1 MVHFDSFVSHFLL
14 KTAKFQS
21 EAEAL
26 QVFQC
31 GKRTLYHMPLTD
43 TTPTKKKSN
52 KNHDGARYVS
62 PSKLRQR
69 DGVAIVNRTRSE

>member
-43 TTPTKKKSN
+43 TTPTKKKQQ
-52 KNHDGARYVS
+52 K
-62 PSKLRQR
+62 P
-69 DGVAIVNRTRSE
+69 

>member
-43 TTPTKKKSN
+43 TTPTKKKAT
-52 KNHDGARYVS
+52 KTMTERGTCLH
-62 PSKLRQR
+62 
-69 DGVAIVNRTRSE
+69 RSCDSAMALQS